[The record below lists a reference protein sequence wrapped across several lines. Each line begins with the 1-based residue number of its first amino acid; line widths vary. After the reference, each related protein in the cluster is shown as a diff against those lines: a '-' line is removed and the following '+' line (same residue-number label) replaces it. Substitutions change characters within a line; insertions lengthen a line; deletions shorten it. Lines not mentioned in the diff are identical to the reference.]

1 MINKNNNIVKNN
13 EIKRLPLKS
22 DYVFKRIF
30 GYKGNEEI
38 TKNFISCIIN
48 ENIQEIELDTN
59 PILEK
64 DLIDDKIGILDIKAK
79 LDNNINCDI
88 EMQLIDRKH
97 IEKRILYYWSKM
109 YTKSI
114 KAGQDYNKL
123 QKAIVILIS
132 DYNLENLKEIKKY
145 ITNWKI
151 REEDNPKCILTNM
164 LTFYIIEL
172 DKYKKYVKN
181 NKNIK
186 LNSWIE
192 FIQNPNEVNGMSNK
206 EIKKAKEVLEEISQD
221 EREIYLAELREKYIM
236 DQKAIEDAGYDK
248 GLKAGITQGI
258 KQGMTQGIKY
268 GISQTQK
275 DIVKKMLNK
284 NFDKN
289 TIHEITGLSV
299 EEITNIEKQ

>member
-1 MINKNNNIVKNN
+1 MWVIKYLNNITLNKKEVVIIAKLLNP
-13 EIKRLPLKS
+13 KL

-97 IEKRILYYWSKM
+97 IEKRILYYWSRM

-151 REEDNPKCILTNM
+151 REEDNPKCILTDM

-248 GLKAGITQGI
+248 GLKAGIAQ
-258 KQGMTQGIKY
+258 KQE
-268 GISQTQK
+268 
-275 DIVKKMLNK
+275 DIVKKMLSK
-284 NFDKN
+284 NFNKN
-289 TIHEITGLSV
+289 TIHEITGLYIK
-299 EEITNIEKQ
+299 EINNIEKQ

>member
-1 MINKNNNIVKNN
+1 
-13 EIKRLPLKS
+13 
-22 DYVFKRIF
+22 
-30 GYKGNEEI
+30 
-38 TKNFISCIIN
+38 
-48 ENIQEIELDTN
+48 
-59 PILEK
+59 
-64 DLIDDKIGILDIKAK
+64 
-79 LDNNINCDI
+79 
-88 EMQLIDRKH
+88 MQLIDRKH

-151 REEDNPKCILTNM
+151 REEDNPKCILTDM

-192 FIQNPNEVNGMSNK
+192 FIQNPNEVNCMSNK

-258 KQGMTQGIKY
+258 KQGIKQGMTQGIKS
-268 GISQTQK
+268 GIAQKQK
-275 DIVKKMLNK
+275 DIVKKMLNEK
-284 NFDKN
+284 FDK
-289 TIHEITGLSV
+289 TIIHKITGLSI
-299 EEITNIEKQ
+299 EEINNIEKK